1 MRLHRLLFALLL
13 VVAVLLLLL
22 LLLEHETIEPT
33 PDSTLA
39 HTTQGTT
46 KEMPRLSV

>member
-1 MRLHRLLFALLL
+1 MRLHRLLFALLF
-13 VVAVLLLLL
+13 VAVLLLL
-22 LLLEHETIEPT
+22 LLLEHETIEPI

>member
-1 MRLHRLLFALLL
+1 MRLHCLLFALLL
-13 VVAVLLLLL
+13 LVAVLLL

-33 PDSTLA
+33 PDSFLA

>member
-1 MRLHRLLFALLL
+1 MRLHRLLFALLF
-13 VVAVLLLLL
+13 VAVLLLLL

-39 HTTQGTT
+39 HTTQGTR
-46 KEMPRLSV
+46 KELPCLSV